1 MNFTKNLEEEKLIKI
16 ALKKNELVDKIDY
29 NKIVGTLQLGNKTLI
44 KLFWMLVPFTP
55 LIVETIGAR

>member
-1 MNFTKNLEEEKLIKI
+1 MNFTKNLEEEKPIKI

-44 KLFWMLVPFTP
+44 KLF
-55 LIVETIGAR
+55 